1 MNVFMV
7 VAALGL
13 TVGASPVATTDLAD
27 EKLCG
32 RSAI

>member
-13 TVGASPVATTDLAD
+13 TVGANPVATTDLVG
-27 EKLCG
+27 EKLYG
-32 RSAI
+32 RCAI